1 MIVDS
6 NIPSV
11 YTVIGFN
18 PLRRG
23 LNYTNPFYYE
33 FAYNNKENYSK
44 TDLQPAKE
52 RLLATNG
59 YFLKPICFDGFLKCY
74 ITSILYFCFFSAV
87 VGEIDE
93 TIDSRLD
100 LNSLRAEPIGP
111 VVY

>member
-18 PLRRG
+18 RLRRG

-33 FAYNNKENYSK
+33 FAYNNKGNYSK
-44 TDLQPAKE
+44 TDLQPAEE

-59 YFLKPICFDGFLKCY
+59 YFFKPICFDRFLKCY
-74 ITSILYFCFFSAV
+74 ITSILYFCFLV
-87 VGEIDE
+87 LLLG
-93 TIDSRLD
+93 RLMKQLTQD
-100 LNSLRAEPIGP
+100 
-111 VVY
+111 